1 MMPLLQLFGAIAI
14 VVGLLGTWLAGQRRT
29 GWLVCI
35 VSTVLWLPALV
46 SGEQWAAVVNCGLSV
61 AICTR
66 NFLAGAATAVK
77 ASASSRAAGW
87 PEPAQVGRRL
97 ASAGCGVR
105 RMTRLSRP
113 VRPAIS
119 RPRAGRCAGP

>member
-1 MMPLLQLFGAIAI
+1 MTPLLQLFGAIAI
-14 VVGLLGTWLAGQRRT
+14 VLGLLGTWLAGQRRT

-77 ASASSRAAGW
+77 ASASSH
-87 PEPAQVGRRL
+87 
-97 ASAGCGVR
+97 
-105 RMTRLSRP
+105 T
-113 VRPAIS
+113 RPASQS
-119 RPRAGRCAGP
+119 RVRWGEGSRVPGAASGA

>member
-1 MMPLLQLFGAIAI
+1 MMALLQLFGAIAI
-14 VVGLLGTWLAGQRRT
+14 VLGLLGTWLAGQRRT

-66 NFLAGAATAVK
+66 NFLAGAATAAK
-77 ASASSRAAGW
+77 TSGANRARTAG
-87 PEPAQVGRRL
+87 R
-97 ASAGCGVR
+97 S
-105 RMTRLSRP
+105 RLSWGRGS
-113 VRPAIS
+113 PAPGAAS
-119 RPRAGRCAGP
+119 GA